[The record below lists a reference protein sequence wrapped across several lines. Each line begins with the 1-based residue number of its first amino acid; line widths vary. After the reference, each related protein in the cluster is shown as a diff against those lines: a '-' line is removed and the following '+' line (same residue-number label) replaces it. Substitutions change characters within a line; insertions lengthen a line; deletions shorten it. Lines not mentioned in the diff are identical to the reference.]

1 MQQVK
6 KFVAHLPLA
15 TARRRYGNEKT
26 WRNAPNTLGCD
37 TEGENVLGNLAQ
49 VTTL

>member
-15 TARRRYGNEKT
+15 TARRPYGNEKT
-26 WRNAPNTLGCD
+26 WRNAPNTLGGD